1 MVPISINLTPSATP
15 NMIDYSL
22 EGADIQASTVSLLPI
37 PSTAW
42 NMANTLAVILDNAR
56 PINAS
61 TETISL
67 ILIIRVSEKEL

>member
-1 MVPISINLTPSATP
+1 
-15 NMIDYSL
+15 MIDYSL